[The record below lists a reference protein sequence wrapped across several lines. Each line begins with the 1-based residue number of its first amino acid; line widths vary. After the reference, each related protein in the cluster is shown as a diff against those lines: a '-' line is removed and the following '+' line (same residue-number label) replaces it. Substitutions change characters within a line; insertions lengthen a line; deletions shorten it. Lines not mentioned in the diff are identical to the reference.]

1 MEKLDQYKVEF
12 IKKINDK
19 LKNLKVGQYTEV
31 INIGNNF
38 LILKINEINMIKLK
52 INKNDELNKM
62 IKFETDRQLKQFSK
76 IYFNKSKMNY
86 VINEN

>member
-1 MEKLDQYKVEF
+1 M
-12 IKKINDK
+12 
-19 LKNLKVGQYTEV
+19 GQYTEV

-52 INKNDELNKM
+52 INKNNELNKM